1 VYGSYISSDMFMTD
15 RFFGCLS
22 QKTLCVKM
30 SYISIQVTRGA
41 AVHAMHEE

>member
-1 VYGSYISSDMFMTD
+1 VYGSYIFSDMFMTD
-15 RFFGCLS
+15 RFLGCFS
-22 QKTLCVKM
+22 QMTPCVKM